1 MPVFEGIRNRFC
13 VCFCSGLVTLC
24 PDAVLDQIQ
33 FIIQKVKRRRET
45 YLNSNIISTTT
56 FLMSGSVNPT
66 FLGDTCADK
75 KRSHKPAFTAG
86 VIIVHLL
93 VGVTV
98 RLRHS
103 GDWSV
108 AELKNIFSDQ

>member
-45 YLNSNIISTTT
+45 YLSQLEHNFDDDVPHEWLGKSN
-56 FLMSGSVNPT
+56 FPW
-66 FLGDTCADK
+66 
-75 KRSHKPAFTAG
+75 R
-86 VIIVHLL
+86 HLC
-93 VGVTV
+93 G
-98 RLRHS
+98 
-103 GDWSV
+103 
-108 AELKNIFSDQ
+108 